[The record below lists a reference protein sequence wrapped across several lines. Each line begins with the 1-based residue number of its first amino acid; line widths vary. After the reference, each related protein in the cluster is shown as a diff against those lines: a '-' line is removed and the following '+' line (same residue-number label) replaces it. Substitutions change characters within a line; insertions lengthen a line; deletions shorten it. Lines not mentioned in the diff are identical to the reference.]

1 MKKLVLSLAVLFT
14 LSSAFV
20 SCRDTKNEETI
31 EVNVEDD
38 AVAVD
43 DEIIATDD
51 DATDPIENTVQ
62 EARDNSSEIE
72 VSDDGVKI

>member
-31 EVNVEDD
+31 EVNVDD
-38 AVAVD
+38 DGVDID
-43 DEIIATDD
+43 DEVIATDD

-62 EARDNSSEIE
+62 EGANE
-72 VSDDGVKI
+72 VLENTGLGGTDDQ